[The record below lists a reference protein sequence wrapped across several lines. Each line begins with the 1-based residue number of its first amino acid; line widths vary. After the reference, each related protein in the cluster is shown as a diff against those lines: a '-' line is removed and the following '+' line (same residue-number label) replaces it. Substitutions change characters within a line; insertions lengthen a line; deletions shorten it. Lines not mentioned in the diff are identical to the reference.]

1 MPLNQLL
8 EWFQGLCMAVA
19 GSKLAAGLTAEKV
32 YLCQGVWSLLVDVF
46 VQRAVEALYISSVCM
61 RMVDGRGKVGFGSG
75 MGTVETQ
82 LKGTSPRIDGTVEC
96 FSTIE
101 DLTEDVKFMNGP
113 DTNVRI
119 SSAIE
124 ISMAATSKDEG
135 ESEDDKDEDDDDD
148 DNEEDF
154 GEEEGED
161 DVSSEDGGEENNG
174 VDEPEGGGGDE
185 DEEDDEDD
193 DANDN
198 NENNGSDDDEDDDD
212 DDDEVVEE
220 EDDHAEGDEEEDDE
234 GEDKGEKEDDEE
246 DEEDEESLHPS
257 KKRKK

>member
-1 MPLNQLL
+1 MNQVL
-8 EWFQGLCMAVA
+8 EWFQGLCMEVG
-19 GSKLAAGLTAEKV
+19 GSKLAAGLMAEQV
-32 YLCQGVWSLLVDVF
+32 YLCQGVWSLLVDAF
-46 VQRAVEALYISSVCM
+46 VHRAVESLFVSSICM
-61 RMVDGRGKVGFGSG
+61 KMFDGRDKVGFDSG

-82 LKGTSPRIDGTVEC
+82 PKGTSLRIVGVGEC
-96 FSTIE
+96 FSRAE
-101 DLTEDVKFMNGP
+101 DLTDDVKFMNGP

-119 SSAIE
+119 SNAIAM
-124 ISMAATSKDEG
+124 SLAATSKDEG
-135 ESEDDKDEDDDDD
+135 ESEDDKDEDDEDD

-154 GEEEGED
+154 GEEEGEE

-185 DEEDDEDD
+185 EEEDEDD

-198 NENNGSDDDEDDDD
+198 NENDGSDDDEEEDD

-220 EDDHAEGDEEEDDE
+220 EDDHAEGDEGEDDE
-234 GEDKGEKEDDEE
+234 GEDKDGKEEDEE